1 MEHSDSLDVLA
12 ERSHRADKRLD
23 ALTDACQNLAI
34 TAGKH
39 DEQIAIL
46 TKIFYGGAA
55 IFVAQVVTLVVKAAK

>member
-1 MEHSDSLDVLA
+1 MDSDSPEILT

-23 ALTDACQNLAI
+23 ALTDACQNLAL
-34 TAGKH
+34 TVGKH

-55 IFVAQVVTLVVKAAK
+55 VFVAQVITLLVKAR